1 MKVDHSS
8 VFWGEETSGIGQAVM
23 SDAKQMKGKKSIDG
37 RSFAVSADPIAAK
50 RQQAQKKAM
59 KIIGDAFEGE
69 RKIDDDLKARREK
82 VDALSKEIG
91 ENKKALMELEDDR
104 VALREQYEVDPDSQ
118 EEKDLQ
124 LLAKEMES
132 NFEGPGIIL
141 SPEER
146 MQIAKIKELGLTE
159 YQQRSLEIK
168 AHEEPYATALA
179 DAEKER
185 NTENAI
191 IKGVALERLKSDPMV
206 KAGKQA
212 DEVLEVAGRE
222 ILGML
227 MEEGKDHIDEIQE
240 EKKEQAEKEAE
251 KQEELQER
259 LDAAKEKKKEQEE
272 FTEEIL
278 EATEKLASSAN
289 QMSDAQQ
296 EVKDM
301 MSKMK
306 LIELDIKGA
315 AVDSEI

>member
-1 MKVDHSS
+1 MKIEYSS
-8 VFWGEETSGIGQAVM
+8 VFGGEETSGIGQAVM
-23 SDAKQMKGKKSIDG
+23 RDAKQMKGKKSIDG
-37 RSFAVSADPIAAK
+37 RRLAVSVDPIAAK
-50 RQQAQKKAM
+50 RQQAQKRAM
-59 KIIGDAFEGE
+59 KIIGDAFDGE
-69 RKIDDDLKARREK
+69 RKIDEDLKARREK

-91 ENKKALMELEDDR
+91 ENKKALMDLEAER
-104 VALREQYEVDPDSQ
+104 AALREQYEVDPDSQ
-118 EEKDLQ
+118 EEKDLE
-124 LLAKEMES
+124 LLAKEVES
-132 NFEGPGIIL
+132 NFEGSGIIL

-146 MQIAKIKELGLTE
+146 MQIAKIKEAGLTE
-159 YQQRSLEIK
+159 YQQHSLELK
-168 AHEEPYATALA
+168 GYEEPYATELSR
-179 DAEKER
+179 AEKEVA
-185 NTENAI
+185 TENAI
-191 IKGVALERLKSDPMV
+191 IKGVQLERLKSSPMV
-206 KAGKQA
+206 KAQNQA
-212 DEVLEVAGRE
+212 GNVLEEAGRE

-227 MEEGKDHIDEIQE
+227 VEEGTEHIDEIQE

-251 KQEELQER
+251 KQEELQEQ

>member
-1 MKVDHSS
+1 
-8 VFWGEETSGIGQAVM
+8 M
-23 SDAKQMKGKKSIDG
+23 SDTKQNKGRKSIDG
-37 RSFAVSADPIAAK
+37 RSFAASVDPIAAK

-59 KIIGDAFEGE
+59 KIIGDAFDGE

-91 ENKKALMELEDDR
+91 ENKKALMDLEDDR
-104 VALREQYEVDPDSQ
+104 ATLREQYEVDPDSQ
-118 EEKDLQ
+118 EEKDLE
-124 LLAKEMES
+124 LLAKEVES
-132 NFEGPGIIL
+132 NFEGSGIIL
-141 SPEER
+141 SYEER
-146 MQIAKIKELGLTE
+146 VQIAKIKEAGLTE
-159 YQQRSLEIK
+159 YQQRSLEMK

-179 DAEKER
+179 DVEKER

-212 DEVLEVAGRE
+212 DEVLEAAGRE

-227 MEEGKDHIDEIQE
+227 MEEGKDHIDESQE
-240 EKKEQAEKEAE
+240 EKKEQAEKQAE

-259 LDAAKEKKKEQEE
+259 IDAAKEKKKEQEE

-289 QMSDAQQ
+289 QISDAQQ

>member
-1 MKVDHSS
+1 MKIEYSS
-8 VFWGEETSGIGQAVM
+8 VFGGEETSGIGQAVM
-23 SDAKQMKGKKSIDG
+23 RDAKQMKGKKSIDG
-37 RSFAVSADPIAAK
+37 RSLAVSVDPIAAK
-50 RQQAQKKAM
+50 RQQAQKRAM
-59 KIIGDAFEGE
+59 KIIGDAFDGE
-69 RKIDDDLKARREK
+69 RKIDEDLKARREK
-82 VDALSKEIG
+82 VDVLSKEIG
-91 ENKKALMELEDDR
+91 ENKKALMDLEAER
-104 VALREQYEVDPDSQ
+104 AALREQYEVDPDSQ
-118 EEKDLQ
+118 EEKDLE
-124 LLAKEMES
+124 LLAKEVES
-132 NFEGPGIIL
+132 NFEGSGIIL

-146 MQIAKIKELGLTE
+146 MQIAKIKEAGLTE
-159 YQQRSLEIK
+159 YQQHSLELK
-168 AHEEPYATALA
+168 GYEEPYATELSR
-179 DAEKER
+179 AEKEVA
-185 NTENAI
+185 TENAI
-191 IKGVALERLKSDPMV
+191 IKGVQLERLKSSPMV
-206 KAGKQA
+206 KAQNQA
-212 DEVLEVAGRE
+212 GNVLEEAGRE

-227 MEEGKDHIDEIQE
+227 VEEGTEHIDEIQE

-251 KQEELQER
+251 KQEELQEQ